1 MASYE
6 DEIRRDPRLEALFS
20 GPSPSARRIDGLR
33 DGRAG
38 RPPASQ
44 DPHYRS
50 GYAYALGD
58 RARAAVRT

>member
-20 GPSPSARRIDGLR
+20 GPSPTARRIDGLR

-38 RPPASQ
+38 RPPSSS
-44 DPHYRS
+44 DRDYRS
-50 GYAYALGD
+50 GYAHALAGK
-58 RARAAVRT
+58 AAASRTG